1 MQHNSPLH
9 RVFAVSTF
17 ADFLLTLFLT
27 FTLSLLTFTPS
38 LSQPFGSFLCS
49 SIMSS
54 DYSPISST
62 GGSLHERESTRGG
75 IEILLWGVEA
85 CEESWRSGMVKI
97 IAGCVVA
104 AALRVY
110 GVWVSWEM
118 NSEIRDEELR
128 KQGEAWIDTDTETSS
143 SSTRGGGGEHK
154 TASRMEETLS
164 RSRSVS
170 STGQGS
176 ARRSN
181 TLPATGVLPP
191 RYTDQ
196 PRPRSQSSSYPPSG
210 ASSSNRPRLV
220 LLPVY
225 VDNQGNPIYSPT
237 SPSYP
242 YPPGSS
248 PPAYSLPPRR
258 SRSKT
263 SSSFSSSSSSAS
275 RSPSRSKPLSSVS
288 PPPKTS
294 SSFRTRSYSSSSSSS
309 TSSSAPLTSSP
320 NKITLSLPP
329 HYTDE
334 PLSLSSSPTATSSS
348 LLKSQEGAQRTR
360 RSRNR
365 SDTDV
370 LLASLPEITV

>member
-1 MQHNSPLH
+1 
-9 RVFAVSTF
+9 
-17 ADFLLTLFLT
+17 
-27 FTLSLLTFTPS
+27 
-38 LSQPFGSFLCS
+38 
-49 SIMSS
+49 MSS
-54 DYSPISST
+54 EYSPISSAT
-62 GGSLHERESTRGG
+62 RGSLHERESTRGG

-128 KQGEAWIDTDTETSS
+128 KQGEAWIDTEVETSS
-143 SSTRGGGGEHK
+143 GRGGGGEGELK

-164 RSRSVS
+164 RSRSAS
-170 STGQGS
+170 SITQGS

-210 ASSSNRPRLV
+210 SSSNRPRLV

-225 VDNQGNPIYSPT
+225 VDHQGNPIYSPT

-242 YPPGSS
+242 YPQGSS
-248 PPAYSLPPRR
+248 PPAYSLPPPSRR

-263 SSSFSSSSSSAS
+263 STSSSSSSSAS
-275 RSPSRSKPLSSVS
+275 RSPSRSKHLSS
-288 PPPKTS
+288 PPPPPPPKSS

-309 TSSSAPLTSSP
+309 TSSAPLTSSP
-320 NKITLSLPP
+320 NKFTTLSLPP

-334 PLSLSSSPTATSSS
+334 PISLSPPTTPTATSSS
-348 LLKSQEGAQRTR
+348 LLKSQEGGQRSR

-365 SDTDV
+365 SDTDA
-370 LLASLPEITV
+370 LLVSLPEITV